1 MDCRKVRRLLSQY
14 ADGVLNE
21 KQADRVQQHIAQCEE
36 CAAAYRELESLKQT
50 LSDQPA
56 FVPPGDFAQVVM
68 RRMRAEAK
76 LPLSVPQRVRWK
88 LAVAAATVSLVV
100 ILAIAQ
106 LPGGGPVRRTTE
118 RTTVAEIDPEGAEL
132 YQIFVEFLAETGSE
146 SEYNGYWDAILTET
160 EPSLLEEMET
170 IEFVVDNL
178 PTEGKEYLRD
188 MLLEYMDSS
197 GDPVIG

>member
-1 MDCRKVRRLLSQY
+1 MDCRKVSRLLSEF

-21 KQADRVQQHIAQCEE
+21 KQAQRVQQHVSQCQE
-36 CAAAYRELESLKQT
+36 CAAVYRKLDCLRQT
-50 LSDQPA
+50 LSEQPA
-56 FVPPGDFAQVVM
+56 FVPPDDFAQVVM
-68 RRMRAEAK
+68 RRVRAEAK
-76 LPLSVPQRVRWK
+76 LPLSVPRIAPWK
-88 LAVAAATVSLVV
+88 FAVAAAAVFLVA

-106 LPGGGPVRRTTE
+106 LRGDGRTRRTTE

-132 YQIFVEFLAETGSE
+132 YQVFVELLAEAGSD

-170 IEFVVDNL
+170 IEFVVDDL

-197 GDPVIG
+197 DDAAIG